1 MPCGLAVREDLEEEL
16 SWGRGRGGQTAS
28 TEPQGR
34 NEHGV
39 CKRRIRDQ
47 IGELSLESDGWNPLD
62 HKEDFRE
69 EPGMS

>member
-1 MPCGLAVREDLEEEL
+1 MPRGLAVREGLEEEL
-16 SWGRGRGGQTAS
+16 SWGRGGGGQTPS

-34 NEHGV
+34 NEHRV

>member
-1 MPCGLAVREDLEEEL
+1 M
-16 SWGRGRGGQTAS
+16 
-28 TEPQGR
+28 
-34 NEHGV
+34 